1 MICHFLFGKYLK
13 FKWCSGYD
21 LLLQGQSRK
30 FWFHLEL
37 WCSPIWSHNN
47 SIIGYI
53 LDQCSQKVIF
63 TIIICELIHN
73 EMLKKI
79 RICLSFHSLSCS
91 HFGLIGHS
99 TLLSTYFRSMT
110 DWSFHQVMQY
120 PWGEIRNVSNV
131 RINLQGGAKLQLC
144 TMSVASWGDC
154 PLLIISWVVWAWQT
168 PSQVY
173 KGLLFSGLQLSLLL
187 MSRKCLSSY

>member
-1 MICHFLFGKYLK
+1 MQSKSNFYHNYLWINPQRNAEKNKNLFVLSLLIMLPFWLNRSLNITEYIFHKYDRL
-13 FKWCSGYD
+13 
-21 LLLQGQSRK
+21 
-30 FWFHLEL
+30 
-37 WCSPIWSHNN
+37 
-47 SIIGYI
+47 
-53 LDQCSQKVIF
+53 IF
-63 TIIICELIHN
+63 
-73 EMLKKI
+73 
-79 RICLSFHSLSCS
+79 SS
-91 HFGLIGHS
+91 
-99 TLLSTYFRSMT
+99 SMT